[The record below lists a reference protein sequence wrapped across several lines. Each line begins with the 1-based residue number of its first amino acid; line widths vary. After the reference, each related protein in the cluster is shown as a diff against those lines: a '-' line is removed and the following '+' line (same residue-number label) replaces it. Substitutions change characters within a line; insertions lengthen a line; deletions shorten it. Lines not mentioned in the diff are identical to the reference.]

1 MLNMYIW
8 WFWWKEWDLRSME
21 FIIIWVRKF
30 IMVVIKRNKEF
41 LVNIIF
47 FIDVED
53 SESDIVVILFLLFFM
68 LYVV

>member
-1 MLNMYIW
+1 
-8 WFWWKEWDLRSME
+8 ME